1 MIQRAIFWSLILGQT
16 LNCNQETINLNNTLL
31 GCMLLGPLIGQLT
44 FTRAIFKINYSRDS
58 YARIIVKEGQDLSSF
73 LFLNNNF
80 SVVHHM
86 HPSIAWYHLPAL

>member
-31 GCMLLGPLIGQLT
+31 GRMLLGPLIGQLT
-44 FTRAIFKINYSRDS
+44 FTRAIFKINCSRDS
-58 YARIIVKEGQDLSSF
+58 YARIVVKEGQDLSSF